1 MASVSVYMVLM
12 IIISVMPSP
21 LHSSYSQTIP
31 QVSTLST
38 SPTTVK
44 DPSPYTL
51 SPFQELSPD
60 IAPLFPSSP
69 GDVLPTP
76 GGSEIP
82 TIPSNP
88 SSNPDDMVAPG
99 PLSAFSPFGSMSSN
113 APISLVCNTATAAI
127 AGLAAFWYMQY
138 IRV

>member
-1 MASVSVYMVLM
+1 MMASVSVYLVLM
-12 IIISVMPSP
+12 IIISFMPSP
-21 LHSSYSQTIP
+21 LHSSYSQ
-31 QVSTLST
+31 SS
-38 SPTTVK
+38 
-44 DPSPYTL
+44 L

-69 GDVLPTP
+69 DDVLPTP

-113 APISLVCNTATAAI
+113 APTSLVCNPAI
-127 AGLAAFWYMQY
+127 AAFTGLAAYWYMQC